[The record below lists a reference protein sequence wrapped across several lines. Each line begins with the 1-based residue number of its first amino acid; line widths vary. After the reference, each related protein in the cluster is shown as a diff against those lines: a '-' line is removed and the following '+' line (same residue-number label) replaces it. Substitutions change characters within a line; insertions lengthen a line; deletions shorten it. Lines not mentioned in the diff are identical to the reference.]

1 MALQGCWEV
10 VVLSACLAGW
20 TELVAGL
27 VVLALEEPVGL
38 AAL

>member
-1 MALQGCWEV
+1 MQGCLEV

-20 TELVAGL
+20 TELGVGH
-27 VVLALEEPVGL
+27 VVLVLEEPVEL